1 MPQPGR
7 PVPRHLRRASA
18 PAAAFAVVGALAS
31 AALADS
37 GLRWQ
42 LSANVPVICAIIA
55 VRAPSPQ
62 PTSLAVT
69 TTCNA
74 ARYRLALT
82 GADGTALRAA
92 RSSAGHAAITADAVT
107 ITSTRPGEALTT
119 LEFTAPI
126 EADRLS
132 VTLQPI

>member
-1 MPQPGR
+1 M
-7 PVPRHLRRASA
+7 PRHLRRASA
-18 PAAAFAVVGALAS
+18 PAAAFAVAGALAS
-31 AALADS
+31 AAPANG
-37 GLRWQ
+37 GLRWR

-74 ARYRLALT
+74 ERYRLVLT
-82 GADGTALRAA
+82 GAGGATLRAA
-92 RSSAGHAAITADAVT
+92 RSSAGHAAITADIVT
-107 ITSTRPGEALTT
+107 ITSTRPGNAIII
-119 LEFTAPI
+119 LEFAAPI